1 MKRLRLSVQLFL
13 VTGNK
18 KIWRKKKKRR
28 DRRYESAAASDTSI
42 PIWQV
47 QSTQMHN
54 LGAYECKYAQ
64 AGWHERTSAIHHPQ
78 DADSF
83 PSPPCLL
90 PTPASKLLPSF
101 LREIS
106 RKDQFASL
114 FLLVEPLIGLGGDHK
129 GLFAKAAPRK
139 KQRKKTPPR
148 SIRTKQLTRA
158 VSSPETNKGLFYST
172 SLL

>member
-1 MKRLRLSVQLFL
+1 MFGVRRLNLSCSFRREASAFVSAVVFGDGEQ
-13 VTGNK
+13 TNMEG
-18 KIWRKKKKRR
+18 KKKK

-83 PSPPCLL
+83 PSAPCLL
-90 PTPASKLLPSF
+90 PTPASKPLPSF

-114 FLLVEPLIGLGGDHK
+114 FLLVEPLIGLGG
-129 GLFAKAAPRK
+129 G
-139 KQRKKTPPR
+139 
-148 SIRTKQLTRA
+148 S
-158 VSSPETNKGLFYST
+158 
-172 SLL
+172 

>member
-1 MKRLRLSVQLFL
+1 MREINRHNAYYFCARALADERACIYSSDDSRAVFGVRRLNLSCSFRREASAFVSAVVFGDGEQK
-13 VTGNK
+13 TYG
-18 KIWRKKKKRR
+18 RKKKK

-83 PSPPCLL
+83 LSAPCLL
-90 PTPASKLLPSF
+90 PSPASKPLPSF

-114 FLLVEPLIGLGGDHK
+114 FLLVKPLIGLGG
-129 GLFAKAAPRK
+129 G
-139 KQRKKTPPR
+139 
-148 SIRTKQLTRA
+148 S
-158 VSSPETNKGLFYST
+158 
-172 SLL
+172 

>member
-1 MKRLRLSVQLFL
+1 MKRLRLSVRLFL

-18 KIWRKKKKRR
+18 KHMEGKKKR
-28 DRRYESAAASDTSI
+28 DKRYESAAASDTSI

-129 GLFAKAAPRK
+129 GLFAKAALRK
-139 KQRKKTPPR
+139 KQRKKTPPLIHPHETADAR
-148 SIRTKQLTRA
+148 SFLTRD
-158 VSSPETNKGLFYST
+158 
-172 SLL
+172 